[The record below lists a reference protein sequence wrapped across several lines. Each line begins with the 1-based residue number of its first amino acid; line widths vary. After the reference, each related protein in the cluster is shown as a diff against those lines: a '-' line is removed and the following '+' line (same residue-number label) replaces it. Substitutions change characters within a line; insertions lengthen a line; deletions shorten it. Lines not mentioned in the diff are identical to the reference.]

1 VRQKRDKMEN
11 TAQSIWRLPTVKAR
25 TGLSK
30 SLIYQKVAE
39 GTFPRP
45 VPLSKRC
52 VGWQSGEIENWISE
66 RVTASRTTPR
76 DSGR

>member
-1 VRQKRDKMEN
+1 MEN